1 MDPQVVLYRAE
12 LSGHPN
18 CSEVLSSIEQ
28 WVRVGHAS
36 IFNSNSIAVRA
47 NCPTEVE
54 SLTAQAECSSLT
66 TTAATTTI
74 TATPTGAL
82 NNNGEGFG
90 VIGPVTGGLGGVI
103 FAVGVLTLGAVVM
116 YVYRHKKQ
124 RWVVE

>member
-28 WVRVGHAS
+28 WVRLGHAS
-36 IFNSNSIAVRA
+36 ILNSNSIAVRA

-54 SLTAQAECSSLT
+54 SLSAQAECSRLT
-66 TTAATTTI
+66 TTATI
-74 TATPTGAL
+74 TTTPTGAL

-103 FAVGVLTLGAVVM
+103 FAVGVLTLGAVLM

-124 RWVVE
+124 K